1 MTGVFLFSN
10 VQITVG
16 SLVTIN
22 ITPRSILNMNQQST
36 PIAAK
41 HPQELVTHGDKRID
55 NYYWLRQQNNAEVI
69 DYLKAENSYTEEQ
82 MQHTQ
87 ELQTALYD
95 EMLSRIQE
103 TDLSVPYRI
112 KDYYYYSRTEE
123 GQAYSIFCRKHQS
136 LDAAEEILLDENE
149 LAKDKDFFSLGVAS
163 ISPNQ
168 QILAYSTDTTGAEQY
183 TLYFL
188 DLKTRSLSSETIADT
203 YYSFAWGNDDRTVF
217 YTKVD
222 SANRPYQLWR
232 HTLGNNPDDDVL
244 VHQEDNEA
252 YYLSVGKTR
261 SRAYILLDLSSKIT
275 SEVHYL
281 DANNPNGEFQ
291 VFQPRQTGIEYSI
304 EHHSNRFYIITNES
318 AINFKLMSTPVDRT
332 DKSSWET
339 IVPHREDVMLEDID
353 AFADYLVI
361 YERQEGLPTARIQT
375 LATGEITQLSF
386 PEPTYSF
393 YGGNNPEFNTT
404 KFRFGYSS
412 LTTPSSVFDY
422 DLKTGERELKKETEV
437 LGGYDRTLYKSER
450 LIAIASDGT
459 EIPISLVYKQGI
471 ERDGSNPLW
480 LNGYGSYGY
489 SYPIGFSS
497 IRLSLL
503 DRGIVYAIAHIRGG
517 EEMGRKWYEEGKFLN
532 KKNTFTD
539 FIACGEHLIAE
550 KWTNSDRLVISGGSA
565 GGLLMGAV
573 INERPDL
580 FKVVVAD
587 VPFVDVLTTILDTS
601 LPLTVLEWEEWGNP
615 NDPQYYEYIKSYS
628 PYDNVTA
635 KDYPAMLITAGLND
649 SRVKYW
655 EPAKWTAKLRELKT
669 DDNLL
674 LLKTNMSAG
683 HGGASGRYEYLKEIA
698 FEYAFVLDRLNLA

>member
-1 MTGVFLFSN
+1 
-10 VQITVG
+10 
-16 SLVTIN
+16 
-22 ITPRSILNMNQQST
+22 MNQQST

-55 NYYWLRQQNNAEVI
+55 NYYWLRQDDSEVI

-87 ELQTALYD
+87 KLQTSLYD
-95 EMLSRIQE
+95 EMLSRIKE

-112 KDYYYYSRTEE
+112 EDYYYYSRTEQ
-123 GQAYSIFCRKHQS
+123 GQAYAIFCRKHKS

-188 DLKTRSLSSETIADT
+188 DLKTRSLFSETIADT
-203 YYSFAWGNDDRTVF
+203 YYSFAWGNDNRTVF

-222 SANRPYQLWR
+222 STNRPYQLWR

-244 VHQEDNEA
+244 VYQEDNEA

-261 SRAYILLDLSSKIT
+261 SRDYILLDLSSKIT

-281 DANNPNGEFQ
+281 DANKPDGEFEI
-291 VFQPRQTGIEYSI
+291 FQPRQTGIEYSI
-304 EHHSNRFYIITNES
+304 EHHSDRFYIVTNEE
-318 AINFKLMSTPVDRT
+318 AINFKLMSTPVNST
-332 DKSSWET
+332 DKSSWQT
-339 IVPHREDVMLEDID
+339 VIPHREDVMLEGID
-353 AFADYLVI
+353 AFADYSII
-361 YERQEGLPTARIQT
+361 YEQQEGLPTARIQT

-393 YGGNNPEFNTT
+393 YGGSNPEFNTT

-437 LGGYDRTLYKSER
+437 LGGYDRSLYKSER
-450 LIAIASDGT
+450 LTAIAPDGT
-459 EIPISLVYKQGI
+459 EVPISLVYKRGI
-471 ERDGSNPLW
+471 ARDGSNPLW
-480 LNGYGSYGY
+480 LTGYGSYGY
-489 SYPIGFSS
+489 SYPIDFSS

-503 DRGIVYAIAHIRGG
+503 DRGMVYAIAHIRGG
-517 EEMGRKWYEEGKFLN
+517 EEMGRKWYEDGKFLK

-539 FIACGEHLIAE
+539 FIACAEHLIAE
-550 KWTNSDRLVISGGSA
+550 KWTSSDRLTISGGSA

-573 INERPDL
+573 VNERPDL

-635 KDYPAMLITAGLND
+635 KEYPAMLITAGLND

-683 HGGASGRYEYLKEIA
+683 HGGASGRYEYLQEIA

>member
-1 MTGVFLFSN
+1 
-10 VQITVG
+10 
-16 SLVTIN
+16 
-22 ITPRSILNMNQQST
+22 MNQPST
-36 PIAAK
+36 PKAAK
-41 HPQELVTHGDKRID
+41 RPQELVTHGDKRID
-55 NYYWLRQQNNAEVI
+55 NYYWLQQDNPEVI
-69 DYLKAENSYTEEQ
+69 DYLKAENSYTEAR
-82 MQHTQ
+82 MQHTEQ
-87 ELQTALYD
+87 LQKSLYD
-95 EMLSRIQE
+95 EILSRIKE
-103 TDLSVPYRI
+103 TDLSVPYRLQ
-112 KDYYYYSRTEE
+112 DYYYYSRTEE
-123 GQAYSIFCRKHQS
+123 GQAYSILCRKYQS
-136 LDAAEEILLDENE
+136 LDADEEILLDENQ
-149 LAKDKDFFSLGVAS
+149 LAADEEFFSLGVAS
-163 ISPNQ
+163 ISLDQ

-183 TLYFL
+183 TLFFL
-188 DLKTRSLSSETIADT
+188 DLTTKKLYPETIADT
-203 YYSFAWGNDDRTVF
+203 YYSFAWGNDNRTVF

-222 SANRPYQLWR
+222 STNRPYQLWR
-232 HTLGNNPDDDVL
+232 HTLGSDPSNDVL
-244 VHQEDNEA
+244 VYQEDNEA
-252 YYLSVGKTR
+252 FYLSVGKTR

-281 DANNPNGEFQ
+281 DANNPSEEFRL
-291 VFQPRQTGIEYSI
+291 FQPRQTGIEYSI
-304 EHHSNRFYIITNES
+304 DHHSNCFYIVTNEE
-318 AINFKLMSTPVDRT
+318 AINFKLMSTPVEATDRVNWKT
-332 DKSSWET
+332 V
-339 IVPHREDVMLEDID
+339 IPHREDVMLEGID
-353 AFADYLVI
+353 VFAEHLVI

-375 LATGEITQLSF
+375 SATGEITQLSF

-404 KFRFGYSS
+404 KFRYGYSS
-412 LTTPSSVFDY
+412 LTTPSSVFDR
-422 DLKTGERELKKETEV
+422 DLTTGETELKKETEV
-437 LGGYDRTLYKSER
+437 LGGYDRSLYKSER
-450 LIAIASDGT
+450 LMAIAPDGT
-459 EIPISLVYKQGI
+459 EVPISLVYKQGI

-489 SYPIGFSS
+489 SYPISFSS

-539 FIACGEHLIAE
+539 FIACAEHLIAE

-580 FKVVVAD
+580 FKAVVAD

-635 KDYPAMLITAGLND
+635 KEYPDLLITAGLND

-655 EPAKWTAKLRELKT
+655 EPAKWTSKLRELKT

-698 FEYAFVLDRLNLA
+698 FEYAFVLDRLNLTDS

>member
-1 MTGVFLFSN
+1 
-10 VQITVG
+10 
-16 SLVTIN
+16 
-22 ITPRSILNMNQQST
+22 MNQQST

-55 NYYWLRQQNNAEVI
+55 NYYWLRQQDNSQVI

-87 ELQTALYD
+87 ELQASLYD
-95 EMLSRIQE
+95 EILSRIQE

-112 KDYYYYSRTEE
+112 KDYYYYFRTEQ
-123 GQAYSIFCRKHQS
+123 GQAYSIFCRKYQS
-136 LDAAEEILLDENE
+136 LDATEEVLLDENE
-149 LAKDKDFFSLGVAS
+149 LAKDEDFFSLGVAS

-188 DLKTRSLSSETIADT
+188 NLKTRSLYSETIADT

-244 VHQEDNEA
+244 VHQEDNES

-275 SEVHYL
+275 SELHYL
-281 DANNPNGEFQ
+281 DANNPDGEFQ
-291 VFQPRQTGIEYSI
+291 LFQPRQTGIEYSI
-304 EHHSNRFYIITNES
+304 EHHSDRFYIVTNES
-318 AINFKLMSTPVDRT
+318 AINFKLMSTPVNST
-332 DKSSWET
+332 DKTNWQT
-339 IVPHREDVMLEDID
+339 VIPHREDVMLEGID

-361 YERQEGLPTARIQT
+361 YEQQEGLPTARIQT

-393 YGGNNPEFNTT
+393 YGGNNPEFETT

-422 DLKTGERELKKETEV
+422 DLITGERELKKETEV
-437 LGGYDRTLYKSER
+437 LGGYDRSLYRSER
-450 LIAIASDGT
+450 LTAIVPDGT
-459 EIPISLVYKQGI
+459 EVPISLVYKQGI

-480 LNGYGSYGY
+480 LTGYGSYGY
-489 SYPIGFSS
+489 SYPIDFSS

-503 DRGIVYAIAHIRGG
+503 DRGMVYAIAHIRGG

-539 FIACGEHLIAE
+539 FIACAEHLIAE
-550 KWTNSDRLVISGGSA
+550 KWTSSDRLAISGGSA

-615 NDPQYYEYIKSYS
+615 NDSQYYEYIKSYS

-635 KDYPAMLITAGLND
+635 KEYPAMLITAGLND

-698 FEYAFVLDRLNLA
+698 FEYAFVLDRLNLADK